1 MATTK
6 NKNLFYQLYSR
17 SNDVTN
23 SGYVCQTAIDEND
36 TSFDISGSEGQ
47 ITDSNGDILSSI
59 DLSGIHVDG
68 LTQYNTETKILQ
80 PNCAYIIQGPEH
92 GETYKAQFF
101 LISPTLSCVAGYED
115 YCNLQFDIT
124 YVVNNKKHAVHVDNY
139 KIRKTYGS
147 FIQLTQKQLDWL
159 KAPITV
165 SIRKFNDELS
175 YNNEL
180 HYICFQSTQQGYEFL
195 IRNVIL
201 TPIKKSDET
210 YDGVAGEFC
219 DSPFGDIEVTT
230 NDILDALD
238 EIQPVKK
245 DEDEPENYSINC
257 DIFRELLNIG
267 FDLNLDFEEFC
278 KMLDILKK
286 YFARLFD
293 EDGNCINWELLNEY
307 KERYKKVYDIFF
319 SQILMLYNIH
329 DIIKILEM
337 LKLKIMSLKERLGPY
352 FCLEDLNRQILSVKY
367 PNGAMRGIVLIP
379 DWAPL
384 DEYAEQ
390 RVLLVNHIA
399 DKVEVAVPVN
409 KEKLKTYLGVDKLG
423 HFTARLYEKAM
434 ATVKINALLQDERQ
448 NYLTDY
454 SNLPLNDISSSEGFS
469 PSVDPTWESAFDTN
483 NFVDNDF
490 HRNPYDD
497 LDNPVPQ
504 QMNGDSIWENAL
516 NQNPNIHFFDTYDM
530 LSHKTIGLYK
540 YMEYLTKNDIWL
552 RVGDAYMIF
561 GRPDN
566 FESDTKNLLSSVLI
580 YNPNSVPIRI
590 KYMIMV

>member
-68 LTQYNTETKILQ
+68 LTQYNTETKLLQ
-80 PNCAYIIQGPEH
+80 PNCAYLLQGPEH

-101 LISPTLSCVAGYED
+101 LINRYLSCVNGYED
-115 YCNLQFDIT
+115 YVNMEFDIMYT
-124 YVVNNKKHAVHVDNY
+124 LTNKRYAVHVDNY
-139 KIRKTYGS
+139 KVRKTYGS
-147 FIQLTQKQLDWL
+147 FIEITQSQLDAL
-159 KAPITV
+159 KVPVTV
-165 SIRKFNDELS
+165 SLRVFDDELTYS
-175 YNNEL
+175 HEL

-195 IRNVIL
+195 VRNVIL
-201 TPIKKSDET
+201 KPIKKSDET
-210 YDGVAGEFC
+210 YEGVAGEFV
-219 DSPFGDIEVTT
+219 DSPFGDLEITT
-230 NDILDALD
+230 NDILDALN

-245 DEDEPENYSINC
+245 DEETPENYNIHC
-257 DIFRELLNIG
+257 DIFRELLNLG
-267 FDLNLDFEEFC
+267 FDLNMDFEKFC
-278 KMLDILKK
+278 EELDILLKYFKDLFDENGNIIDEEQFNIVKEEYKEIYNKYFNHIFILYNFLDILK
-286 YFARLFD
+286 
-293 EDGNCINWELLNEY
+293 
-307 KERYKKVYDIFF
+307 
-319 SQILMLYNIH
+319 
-329 DIIKILEM
+329 ILEFLRDCM
-337 LKLKIMSLKERLGPY
+337 LRRKEFLGPY

-379 DWAPL
+379 DWPPY
-384 DEYAEQ
+384 DEYSDQ
-390 RVLLVNHIA
+390 RVLLVNHVA
-399 DKVEVAVPVN
+399 DKIEIAVPVN
-409 KEKLKTYLGVDKLG
+409 KEKLKLYLGVDQLSG
-423 HFTARLYEKAM
+423 FTARLFERAM
-434 ATVKINALLQDERQ
+434 ATVRVNALIQEERQ

-454 SNLPLNDISSSEGFS
+454 SNLPLYDISSNGGFTQS
-469 PSVDPTWESAFDTN
+469 ADPYGESAFNTRD
-483 NFVDNDF
+483 FIDNDF

-497 LDNPVPQ
+497 FDMPTADDDDDVWDTGGNRR
-504 QMNGDSIWENAL
+504 
-516 NQNPNIHFFDTYDM
+516 PNIHFFDTYDM
-530 LSHKTIGLYK
+530 LSHKTVGLYK

-580 YNPNSVPIRI
+580 YNPNSIPIRI
-590 KYMIMV
+590 KYMIMA

>member
-23 SGYVCQTAIDEND
+23 SGYVCSTAIDEND
-36 TSFDISGSEGQ
+36 TSFDISDSEGQ

-80 PNCAYIIQGPEH
+80 PNCAYLLQGPEH

-101 LISPTLSCVAGYED
+101 LISKQLSCVAGYED

-124 YVVNNKKHAVHVDNY
+124 YVLNNQTHAVHVDNF

-147 FIQLTQKQLDWL
+147 FVDLTQIQLGYL
-159 KAPITV
+159 KVPVTI
-165 SIRKFNDELS
+165 SIRKFEDELS

-195 IRNVIL
+195 VRNVIL
-201 TPIKKSDET
+201 TPIKTTDET
-210 YDGVAGEFC
+210 YDGIAGEFC
-219 DSPFGDIEVTT
+219 DSPFGNLDITA

-238 EIQPVKK
+238 KIKPVKK
-245 DEDEPENYSINC
+245 DEDEPEDYTINC

-267 FDLNLDFEEFC
+267 YDLNMDFEEFSRE
-278 KMLDILKK
+278 LDILIK
-286 YFARLFD
+286 YFKDLFD
-293 EDGNCINWELLNEY
+293 EDGNCIDEELLNEY
-307 KERYKKVYDIFF
+307 KEQFKSIYNKYF
-319 SQILMLYNIH
+319 SVILRLYNIH

-337 LKLKIMSLKERLGPY
+337 LRQLVLRKKEYLGPY

-379 DWAPL
+379 DWPPM
-384 DEYAEQ
+384 DEYTDQ
-390 RVLLVNHIA
+390 RVLLVNHVA
-399 DKVEVAVPVN
+399 DKIEIAVPVN
-409 KEKLKTYLGVDKLG
+409 KEKLKLYLGVDQLNG
-423 HFTARLYEKAM
+423 FTARLFERAM
-434 ATVKINALLQDERQ
+434 ATVRINALIQSERQ
-448 NYLTDY
+448 TYLTDY
-454 SNLPLNDISSSEGFS
+454 SNLPLYDISSNEGFTQS
-469 PSVDPTWESAFDTN
+469 ADPYYESAFNTHD
-483 NFVDNDF
+483 FVDNDF

-497 LDNPVPQ
+497 FDMPTNNSNDDEWDN
-504 QMNGDSIWENAL
+504 GGSRR
-516 NQNPNIHFFDTYDM
+516 PNIHFVDTYDM
-530 LSHKTIGLYK
+530 LSHKTVGLYK

-580 YNPNSVPIRI
+580 YNPNSIPIRV